1 MSHDIVTEQITLMG
15 NTLLRSLLQNIIQ
28 NSPAWHAIMGD
39 EASDIANREQL
50 NISIRWVNESYEI
63 SEDPVGLF
71 CLTNTTAD
79 AICDAIK
86 DILIRSSL
94 PLSLCRGQAYDGA
107 SNMQG
112 CRKGVATQIKRESPS
127 ALSVHCFAHK
137 LNPCLQDVG
146 KQLVFLRDALEV
158 VREIA
163 KLIKFSPKR
172 ASLFSQVLAQP
183 DNTGVTI
190 KPLCL
195 TRCTARHIAIEAV
208 LKDYKILLE
217 TLEEINQT
225 THDEYGMKAGGIL
238 ETLLKFQTLFGLQ
251 LAYILFGAS
260 ESLSR
265 SLQAKDLSLQEA
277 LSAVNLA
284 KSFYE
289 RQRNDQAFKSYYD
302 KAVRTAQ
309 ELQIEE
315 PKLPRYRRAPRRLDQ
330 GSRPH
335 QFATPMEYFRQQYN
349 EACALLIGELND
361 RFEQRNLLPPVLALE
376 SVLLNAANGLNYQDQ
391 LTVVQ
396 QSCYKDD
403 FNFSRL
409 ESQLG
414 MLADAIKVALPS
426 VRKVTSIRTI
436 CDAMNA
442 QTVYKSMLSEV
453 HKQLRLYLTV
463 PITTATSE

>member
-1 MSHDIVTEQITLMG
+1 
-15 NTLLRSLLQNIIQ
+15 
-28 NSPAWHAIMGD
+28 MGD

-50 NISIRWVNESYEI
+50 NISIRWVNKSYEI

-86 DILIRSSL
+86 VILIRCSL

-112 CRKGVATQIKRESPS
+112 CRKGVATQIKRESSS
-127 ALSVHCFAHK
+127 ALSLHCFAHN
-137 LNPCLQDVG
+137 LNLCLQDVG

-183 DNTGVTI
+183 DNTGAQPDNTGVII

-195 TRCTARHIAIEAV
+195 TRWTARHVAIEAV

-217 TLEEINQT
+217 TLEKINQT
-225 THDEYGMKAGGIL
+225 THDEYGMKADGIL

-260 ESLSR
+260 ELLSR
-265 SLQAKDLSLQEA
+265 GLQAKDLSLQEA

-284 KSFYE
+284 
-289 RQRNDQAFKSYYD
+289 
-302 KAVRTAQ
+302 T
-309 ELQIEE
+309 
-315 PKLPRYRRAPRRLDQ
+315 
-330 GSRPH
+330 
-335 QFATPMEYFRQQYN
+335 
-349 EACALLIGELND
+349 
-361 RFEQRNLLPPVLALE
+361 
-376 SVLLNAANGLNYQDQ
+376 
-391 LTVVQ
+391 
-396 QSCYKDD
+396 
-403 FNFSRL
+403 
-409 ESQLG
+409 
-414 MLADAIKVALPS
+414 
-426 VRKVTSIRTI
+426 
-436 CDAMNA
+436 
-442 QTVYKSMLSEV
+442 
-453 HKQLRLYLTV
+453 
-463 PITTATSE
+463 